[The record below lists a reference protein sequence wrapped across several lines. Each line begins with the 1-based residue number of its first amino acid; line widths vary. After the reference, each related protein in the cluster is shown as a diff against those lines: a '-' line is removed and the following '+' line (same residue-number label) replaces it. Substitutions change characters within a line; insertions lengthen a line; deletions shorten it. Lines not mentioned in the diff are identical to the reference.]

1 MGNYNGRISY
11 IKRGIV
17 MIMIPTKYPYGSVNI
32 NEIRVIEERFDR
44 YYFYD
49 KCGKWE
55 IEKETYDYLERVGVK
70 RYERK
75 GNAY

>member
-1 MGNYNGRISY
+1 
-11 IKRGIV
+11 

-55 IEKETYDYLERVGVK
+55 IEKETYDYLEKVGVK
-70 RYERK
+70 RYERRGSEK
-75 GNAY
+75 L

>member
-1 MGNYNGRISY
+1 MVNYNGRINI
-11 IKRGIV
+11 IKRGII

-32 NEIRVIEERFDR
+32 NEIRVIEERFER

-55 IEKETYDYLERVGVK
+55 IEKQWFDYLEKVGVK
-70 RYERK
+70 KYERK
-75 GNAY
+75 GGTI

>member
-1 MGNYNGRISY
+1 MSF
-11 IKRGIV
+11 
-17 MIMIPTKYPYGSVNI
+17 MIPTKYPYGSVNI

-55 IEKETYDYLERVGVK
+55 IEKEWYDYLERVGVK
-70 RYERK
+70 RYERVCPTT
-75 GNAY
+75 